1 MNQPEKLLQQYFGHA
16 SFRTGQKQ
24 AIDAILSGRD
34 VLAVMPTGAGKS
46 VCYQIS
52 ALLLRGVTI
61 VISPLISLMKDQ
73 VEALRQVGIPA
84 AYVNSSITQEEF
96 YHTVQ
101 MVQQGQCRI
110 LYVAPERLMTDS
122 FFRLTQQVPVSMIAV
137 DEAHCV
143 SQWGQDFRQSYLD
156 IPVFMEQLPARPI
169 CTAFT
174 ATATKQ
180 VEADIARI
188 LKLQEPEIIHTGF
201 DRKNLFFGVRRPN
214 NKTRELFQLLR
225 ENDGKSGN

>member
-122 FFRLTQQVPVSMIAV
+122 FFRLTDSVIAECRRADQRSLILRCKTGISRIDLDQLLYCEVLGRTAGHCAVPDKRHRAAGCHRAGRHPAAAAGTGALDRAFGARAV
-137 DEAHCV
+137 A
-143 SQWGQDFRQSYLD
+143 
-156 IPVFMEQLPARPI
+156 
-169 CTAFT
+169 
-174 ATATKQ
+174 
-180 VEADIARI
+180 
-188 LKLQEPEIIHTGF
+188 
-201 DRKNLFFGVRRPN
+201 LFAQAAAAVRRGRQRRFLPH
-214 NKTRELFQLLR
+214 
-225 ENDGKSGN
+225 

>member
-73 VEALRQVGIPA
+73 VGTLNQAGIHA
-84 AYVNSSITQEEF
+84 AFLNSSLTQGQ
-96 YHTVQ
+96 YHTALKYA
-101 MVQQGQCRI
+101 MQGRYKI
-110 LYVAPERLMTDS
+110 IYVAPERLEMPGFQRFAQERTI
-122 FFRLTQQVPVSMIAV
+122 SMVTV
-137 DEAHCV
+137 DEAHCCLLYT
-143 SQWGQDFRQSYLD
+143 SPSPRD
-156 IPVFMEQLPARPI
+156 
-169 CTAFT
+169 
-174 ATATKQ
+174 
-180 VEADIARI
+180 
-188 LKLQEPEIIHTGF
+188 
-201 DRKNLFFGVRRPN
+201 
-214 NKTRELFQLLR
+214 TR
-225 ENDGKSGN
+225 

>member
-122 FFRLTQQVPVSMIAV
+122 FFRLTDSVIA
-137 DEAHCV
+137 ECAAPT
-143 SQWGQDFRQSYLD
+143 S
-156 IPVFMEQLPARPI
+156 A
-169 CTAFT
+169 A
-174 ATATKQ
+174 
-180 VEADIARI
+180 
-188 LKLQEPEIIHTGF
+188 
-201 DRKNLFFGVRRPN
+201 
-214 NKTRELFQLLR
+214 
-225 ENDGKSGN
+225 